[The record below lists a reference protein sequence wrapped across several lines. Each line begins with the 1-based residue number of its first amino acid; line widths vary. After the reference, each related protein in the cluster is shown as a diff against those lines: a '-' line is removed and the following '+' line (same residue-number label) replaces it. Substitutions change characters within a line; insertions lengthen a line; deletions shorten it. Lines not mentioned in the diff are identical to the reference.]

1 MRKIVTTKC
10 PVCRARLEFNRDTGR
25 IDRHW
30 AAGESQETPDLLAK
44 AEETA
49 RKAGEDVDMAELTRA
64 AEEKTAGLDDAFRD
78 AARKAKEAID
88 RGEKPDNPFDFE

>member
-10 PVCRARLEFNRDTGR
+10 PVCKARLEFNRDSGR

-44 AEETA
+44 AEEAA
-49 RKAGEDVDMAELTRA
+49 RKAEEDVDMAGLARD
-64 AEEKTAGLDDAFRD
+64 AEERKAGLEDAFRD
-78 AARKAKEAID
+78 AAKKAKEAVD
-88 RGEKPDNPFDFE
+88 RGEKPENPFDFE